1 MDFISGSFLLFLLVT
16 LIVYYCIPGKGQWI
30 WLLLSGMFFYCF
42 ASPKLVVFV
51 LVSALTSYLWA
62 ARFSSSR
69 CLYLAVLIFN
79 AALLLGLKL
88 AASGTPISARLGL
101 DRFAWLLPVG
111 ISFYTLQIIAYM
123 TDVRRGKCEAEK
135 NFFRYLLFVTYFP
148 QIIQG
153 PISRFDR
160 LGKELYRPHKFD
172 YAMFVGGFELML
184 WGYFQKLVVA
194 DRANI
199 MVNRLFGEYPDYP
212 GMYVVVAIVLYSLQ
226 LYADFNGCVCIVRGA
241 SEMFGIRL
249 ADNFERPYFSGS
261 VQEFWRRWHM
271 TLGGWLRDYIYIP
284 LGGNRKGRVR
294 KYFNIFMVFFVSG
307 IWHGIGGTFF
317 CWGLLQA
324 LYQIVGNLLM
334 PVRDFFVKLLHVDRE
349 AFSHKLFKVLCTFW
363 MIAFSWLFFR
373 ASNLTQS
380 FAMIKSMFATFNP
393 WILWD
398 QSLYMLGLD
407 AKNVWMLIFGAI
419 TMLVVEILQSKMSLR
434 GQFAKQGIVF
444 RYGVLY
450 IAIFVI
456 LIFGIYGPGY
466 DAAQFIYGGF

>member
-1 MDFISGSFLLFLLVT
+1 MDFISGIFLLLLLIT

-42 ASPKLVVFV
+42 GCPKLVVFV
-51 LVSALTSYLWA
+51 LASTATSYVWA
-62 ARFSSSR
+62 RYFSRSKP
-69 CLYLAVLIFN
+69 LYWLVIFFN
-79 AALLLGLKL
+79 IGLLFGLKI
-88 AASGTPISARLGL
+88 AASGSILASYLRI

-111 ISFYTLQIIAYM
+111 ISFYTLQIISYM
-123 TDVRRGKCEAEK
+123 TDVRRGICKPEL

-153 PISRFDR
+153 PIPRFSQ
-160 LGKELYRPHKFD
+160 LGKELFRVHKFD
-172 YAMFVGGFELML
+172 YGLFVGGFELMI

-199 MVNRLFGEYPDYP
+199 MVNRLFGEYEKYP
-212 GMYVVVAIVLYSLQ
+212 GMYIMVAVLLFTLQ

-249 ADNFERPYFSGS
+249 ADNFQQPYFSGS

-271 TLGGWLRDYIYIP
+271 TLGGWLRDYVYIP
-284 LGGNRKGRVR
+284 LGGNRKGKIR
-294 KYFNIFMVFFVSG
+294 KYLNIVIVFVVSG
-307 IWHGIGGTFF
+307 IWHGIGGTFLI
-317 CWGLLQA
+317 WGLLQA
-324 LYQIVGNLLM
+324 VYQILGELLK
-334 PVRDFFVKLLHVDRE
+334 PVRDFFVKIWHVDRE
-349 AFSHKLFKVLCTFW
+349 SFSHKLFKSLWTTMLIV
-363 MIAFSWLFFR
+363 FSWLFFR
-373 ASNLTQS
+373 ASDISQA
-380 FAMIKSMFATFNP
+380 FAMMKSAVSTFNP

-407 AKNVWMLIFGAI
+407 AKNFWVLMFGTL
-419 TMLVVEILQSKMSLR
+419 TMLVVEILQLKISVR
-434 GQFAKQGIVF
+434 TAFAKQGIVF
-444 RYGVLY
+444 RYIVLY
-450 IAIFVI
+450 LAIFAI